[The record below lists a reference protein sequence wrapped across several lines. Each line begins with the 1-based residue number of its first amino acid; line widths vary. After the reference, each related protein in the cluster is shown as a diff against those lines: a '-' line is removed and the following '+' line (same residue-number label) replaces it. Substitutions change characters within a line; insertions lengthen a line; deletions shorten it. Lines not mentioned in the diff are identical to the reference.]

1 MVAVVAKAV
10 LRLVVVLAFVL
21 PLALELALGN
31 RSQEPAGISV
41 AAVPRAG
48 AMQGS
53 VGEVGASPGAASE
66 TARAMPRAAR
76 TTRGAVSGPERAGAA
91 RHAVPGSELGPGTG
105 SELGPAQKSELG
117 PGKAAGNGVARLG
130 RGSLARFGASGLAG
144 LGVSNLAE
152 IGVGGLGRVGVGG
165 LGDVYAG
172 GQGNAV
178 VASVGREAVSPVS
191 AKRVSA
197 RLDRFLRGRPGP
209 VSAMVKDLAT
219 GRVYRYHAGERLITA
234 STAKAQILMAL
245 LLRTPWKRLPAE
257 VKRDAERMIR
267 YSDNHAA
274 DRLWTRIGGAE
285 GFNRAGRRLGLKDTV
300 GVPGQCVDLYCW
312 GITRTSVDDQVRLM
326 TALVSGKSP
335 LRAGD
340 RAHVRKLMGEVVD
353 GQNWGVSAAAC
364 DGERVALK
372 NGWLKRVSTKRWAT
386 ISVGLIRDGDGRDY
400 ALAVLTEGSPE
411 VEAGIATVEGV
422 VERIMRDFRD
432 CRA

>member
-1 MVAVVAKAV
+1 
-10 LRLVVVLAFVL
+10 
-21 PLALELALGN
+21 
-31 RSQEPAGISV
+31 
-41 AAVPRAG
+41 
-48 AMQGS
+48 
-53 VGEVGASPGAASE
+53 
-66 TARAMPRAAR
+66 
-76 TTRGAVSGPERAGAA
+76 
-91 RHAVPGSELGPGTG
+91 
-105 SELGPAQKSELG
+105 
-117 PGKAAGNGVARLG
+117 
-130 RGSLARFGASGLAG
+130 
-144 LGVSNLAE
+144 
-152 IGVGGLGRVGVGG
+152 
-165 LGDVYAG
+165 
-172 GQGNAV
+172 
-178 VASVGREAVSPVS
+178 
-191 AKRVSA
+191 
-197 RLDRFLRGRPGP
+197 
-209 VSAMVKDLAT
+209 MVKDLAT

-234 STAKAQILMAL
+234 STAKVQILMAL
-245 LLRTPWKRLPAE
+245 LLRTPWKKVPAE

-285 GFNRAGRRLGLKDTV
+285 GFNRAGRRLGLKHTV

-340 RAHVRKLMGEVVD
+340 RAHVRRLMGAVVD

-400 ALAVLTEGSPE
+400 ALAVLTEGSSE